1 MLYRMKWETSGIMCV
16 TVVVRMT
23 PAPKHVR
30 IVSHSCDFGELESQD
45 STVNKY
51 LKHLAMKWNHIYIDK
66 KS

>member
-30 IVSHSCDFGELESQD
+30 IVSHNCERFEFESHE
-45 STVNKY
+45 ST
-51 LKHLAMKWNHIYIDK
+51 A
-66 KS
+66 

>member
-30 IVSHSCDFGELESQD
+30 IVSHSCDLGELESQD
-45 STVNKY
+45 STVIEYFN
-51 LKHLAMKWNHIYIDK
+51 HLVMKWNQVY
-66 KS
+66 SGF